1 MSWRVSG
8 REKKLILV
16 LFNVHFCSVEVSILK
31 SLIDKTSSLV
41 MWKFLLISAICE
53 FSVLTS
59 GHALV
64 TKTEDFLEADSINDE
79 PLIGILSQEIS
90 YYLNGKYPGE
100 YNSYIAASYV
110 KFVEGGGARVV
121 PIW

>member
-1 MSWRVSG
+1 MG
-8 REKKLILV
+8 EKKKLILV
-16 LFNVHFCSVEVSILK
+16 LFNVHFCSVEFSILK
-31 SLIDKTSSLV
+31 SLIDKTSLIA
-41 MWKFLLISAICE
+41 MWKFLLIAAIFE

-59 GHALV
+59 GHALI
-64 TKTEDFLEADSINDE
+64 TKIDDLLEAESINDE

-90 YYLNGKYPGE
+90 YYLNGKYPGQ